1 MYRTGK
7 NRGTIPVSVLATTDP
22 VLRDSALFGLLMDAP
37 GVVAVRHD
45 IHADHLRRVV
55 LDATGVIE
63 DVLVPLEHACLS
75 CAVRED
81 AVPTIARLARDGRW
95 TQVLLALPVSA
106 EPLPAARALAIAAE
120 PGGALDHTRVA
131 TSFTV
136 VDLDALQQDLFGDDT
151 LAERGLELTA
161 DDERSVG
168 EALAAQIEQADLVV
182 TSSTSIASSSLIEP
196 TPPVGPSSSVE
207 RTSSVEP
214 VEAAHTPL
222 VEPVEAP
229 SAETWS
235 ATSSGLLDRLRG
247 AGTRRVDGLHAL
259 SASDL
264 AAATHSPAR
273 AERRAH
279 PLGAVVISGPGGV
292 PGDRSWTLELRSS
305 LPFHPERLL
314 DQIEE
319 LSAGGLR
326 ARGVFHVADRPGLA
340 CLWDGAGGQLAFGDL
355 GPWQEVCAG
364 TVPHTRIVVVGVADD
379 RGTVTAQD
387 DRRRLLEAFQA
398 ALCTPEELAAGV
410 EWLWRE
416 DHLAPWLG
424 ARSV

>member
-45 IHADHLRRVV
+45 IHAEHLRRVV

-63 DVLVPLEHACLS
+63 DVIVPLEHACLS

-182 TSSTSIASSSLIEP
+182 TSSSSP
-196 TPPVGPSSSVE
+196 GATP
-207 RTSSVEP
+207 
-214 VEAAHTPL
+214 
-222 VEPVEAP
+222 
-229 SAETWS
+229 
-235 ATSSGLLDRLRG
+235 SGLLDRLRG

-259 SASDL
+259 SASHL

-279 PLGAVVISGPGGV
+279 PLGAVVFTGPGGL
-292 PGDRSWTLELRSS
+292 PGDRSWTLELRST

-314 DQIEE
+314 DHIEE

-340 CLWDGAGGQLAFGDL
+340 CLWDGAGGQLAFADL
-355 GPWQEVCAG
+355 GPWPEVCAG
-364 TVPHTRIVVVGVADD
+364 TKPHTRIVVVGVADD
-379 RGTVTAQD
+379 RNLGLDGERQ
-387 DRRRLLEAFQA
+387 RLHDAFHA

>member
-45 IHADHLRRVV
+45 IHAEHLRRVV

-63 DVLVPLEHACLS
+63 DVIVPLEHACLS

-106 EPLPAARALAIAAE
+106 EPLPAARALAITAE

-182 TSSTSIASSSLIEP
+182 TSSSSP
-196 TPPVGPSSSVE
+196 GATP
-207 RTSSVEP
+207 
-214 VEAAHTPL
+214 
-222 VEPVEAP
+222 
-229 SAETWS
+229 
-235 ATSSGLLDRLRG
+235 SGLLDRLRG
-247 AGTRRVDGLHAL
+247 AGTRRVAGLHAL

-279 PLGAVVISGPGGV
+279 PLGAVVFTGPGGL
-292 PGDRSWTLELRSS
+292 PGDRSWTLELRST

-314 DQIEE
+314 DHIEE

-340 CLWDGAGGQLAFGDL
+340 CLWDGAGGQLAFADL
-355 GPWQEVCAG
+355 GPWPEVCAG
-364 TVPHTRIVVVGVADD
+364 TKPHTRIVVVGVADD
-379 RGTVTAQD
+379 RNLGLDGERQ
-387 DRRRLLEAFQA
+387 RLRDAFHA

>member
-1 MYRTGK
+1 MYRTGDG
-7 NRGTIPVSVLATTDP
+7 RGIIPVSVLATTDP

-37 GVVAVRHD
+37 GVIAVRHD
-45 IHADHLRRVV
+45 IREDGLRRVV
-55 LDATGVIE
+55 QDATGVVE

-95 TQVLLALPVSA
+95 THVLLSLPVSA
-106 EPLPAARALAIAAE
+106 EPLPAARALAAE
-120 PGGALDHTRVA
+120 TMPGGALTHTRIA

-136 VDLDALQQDLFGDDT
+136 VDVDTLPQDLFGDDT
-151 LAERGLELTA
+151 LVERGLELTA

-182 TSSTSIASSSLIEP
+182 TSGGEP
-196 TPPVGPSSSVE
+196 I
-207 RTSSVEP
+207 
-214 VEAAHTPL
+214 
-222 VEPVEAP
+222 
-229 SAETWS
+229 S
-235 ATSSGLLDRLRG
+235 ATTSGLLDRLRG

-264 AAATHSPAR
+264 GSATHSPSR
-273 AERRAH
+273 AEHRAH
-279 PLGAVVISGPGGV
+279 PLGAVVTGPGSV
-292 PGDRSWTLELRSS
+292 PEDRSWTLELRSS

-314 DQIEE
+314 DRIEE
-319 LSAGGLR
+319 LSSGGLR

-340 CLWDGAGGQLAFGDL
+340 CLWDGAGGQLAVADL
-355 GPWQEVCAG
+355 GPWSEVCAG

-379 RGTVTAQD
+379 RGPGAGAVD
-387 DRRRLLEAFQA
+387 DRQRLREAFHE
-398 ALCTPEELAAGV
+398 ALCTPEEVAAGV

-424 ARSV
+424 ARSA

>member
-7 NRGTIPVSVLATTDP
+7 SRGIIPVSVLATTDP

-45 IHADHLRRVV
+45 IYEDHLRRVV
-55 LDATGVIE
+55 QDATGVVE

-95 TQVLLALPVSA
+95 THVLLALPVSA
-106 EPLPAARALAIAAE
+106 EPLPAARALAAE
-120 PGGALDHTRVA
+120 SMPGGALAHTRIA

-136 VDLDALQQDLFGDDT
+136 ADVDTLQQDLFGDDT
-151 LAERGLELTA
+151 LVERGLELTA

-182 TSSTSIASSSLIEP
+182 TSGGEP
-196 TPPVGPSSSVE
+196 M
-207 RTSSVEP
+207 
-214 VEAAHTPL
+214 
-222 VEPVEAP
+222 
-229 SAETWS
+229 S
-235 ATSSGLLDRLRG
+235 ATTSGLLDRLRG
-247 AGTRRVDGLHAL
+247 AGARRVDGLHAL

-264 AAATHSPAR
+264 SSATHSPSR
-273 AERRAH
+273 AEHRAH
-279 PLGAVVISGPGGV
+279 PLGAVAITGSGSV
-292 PGDRSWTLELRSS
+292 PGDRSWTLELRSA

-314 DQIEE
+314 DRIEE
-319 LSAGGLR
+319 LSSGGLR

-340 CLWDGAGGQLAFGDL
+340 CLWDGAGGQLAVADL
-355 GPWQEVCAG
+355 GPWPEVCAG

-379 RGTVTAQD
+379 RGSGEGVVD
-387 DRRRLLEAFQA
+387 DRQRLREAFHA
-398 ALCTPEELAAGV
+398 ALCTPDEVTAGV
-410 EWLWRE
+410 AWLWRE

>member
-1 MYRTGK
+1 MYQTGK
-7 NRGTIPVSVLATTDP
+7 SRGIIPVSVLATTDP

-45 IHADHLRRVV
+45 IYEGHLRRVV
-55 LDATGVIE
+55 QDAGGVVE

-95 TQVLLALPVSA
+95 THVLLALPVSA
-106 EPLPAARALAIAAE
+106 EPLPAARALAAE
-120 PGGALDHTRVA
+120 TMPGGDLAHTRVA

-136 VDLDALQQDLFGDDT
+136 VDVDTLQQDLFGDDT
-151 LAERGLELTA
+151 LVERGLELTL

-182 TSSTSIASSSLIEP
+182 TSSSPSP
-196 TPPVGPSSSVE
+196 T
-207 RTSSVEP
+207 T
-214 VEAAHTPL
+214 
-222 VEPVEAP
+222 
-229 SAETWS
+229 
-235 ATSSGLLDRLRG
+235 SGLLDRLRG

-259 SASDL
+259 SAVDL
-264 AAATHSPAR
+264 GAATHSPSR
-273 AERRAH
+273 AEHRAH
-279 PLGAVVISGPGGV
+279 PLGAVAVAGSAGV
-292 PGDRSWTLELRSS
+292 PEDRSWTLELRSA

-314 DQIEE
+314 DGIED
-319 LSAGGLR
+319 LSSGGLR

-340 CLWDGAGGQLAFGDL
+340 CLWDGAGGQLAVADL
-355 GPWQEVCAG
+355 GPWSEVCAG
-364 TVPHTRIVVVGVADD
+364 TAPHTRIVVVGVADD
-379 RGTVTAQD
+379 RGPGAGVVDERQ
-387 DRRRLLEAFQA
+387 RLRKAFHA
-398 ALCTPEELAAGV
+398 ALCTPEEMAAGV

-424 ARSV
+424 ARSA

>member
-1 MYRTGK
+1 MYRTAK
-7 NRGTIPVSVLATTDP
+7 SRGIIPVSVLAGSDT

-81 AVPTIARLARDGRW
+81 AVPTIARLAHDGRW
-95 TQVLLALPVSA
+95 DHVLLALPVSA
-106 EPLPAARALAIAAE
+106 EPLPAARALAAAAV
-120 PGGALDHTRVA
+120 PGGALAHTRVA
-131 TSFTV
+131 TSFTL
-136 VDLDALQQDLFGDDT
+136 VDLGTLQQDLFGDAT
-151 LAERGLELTA
+151 LVERGLELTA

-182 TSSTSIASSSLIEP
+182 GCGSD
-196 TPPVGPSSSVE
+196 
-207 RTSSVEP
+207 
-214 VEAAHTPL
+214 PL
-222 VEPVEAP
+222 
-229 SAETWS
+229 S
-235 ATSSGLLDRLRG
+235 ATTSGLLDRLRG
-247 AGTRRVDGLHAL
+247 AGTRRVEGLHAL
-259 SASDL
+259 SAADL
-264 AAATHSPAR
+264 AAATHSPAH

-279 PLGAVVISGPGGV
+279 PLGARVSTGPGAV
-292 PGDRSWTLELRSS
+292 PGDRSWTLELRSP

-314 DQIEE
+314 DGIEE
-319 LSAGGLR
+319 LSSGGLR

-340 CLWDGAGGQLAFGDL
+340 CLWDGAGGQLAVADL
-355 GPWQEVCAG
+355 GPWSEVCAG
-364 TVPHTRIVVVGVADD
+364 TTPHTRIVVVGVADD
-379 RGTVTAQD
+379 RGTDVGLQD
-387 DRRRLLEAFQA
+387 DRQRLREAFHA
-398 ALCTPEELAAGV
+398 ALCTPEEVAAGV

-424 ARSV
+424 ARTGGQR

>member
-7 NRGTIPVSVLATTDP
+7 NRGIIPVSVLATIDP

-37 GVVAVRHD
+37 AVVAVRHD

-63 DVLVPLEHACLS
+63 DVIVPLEHACLS

-81 AVPTIARLARDGRW
+81 ALPTIARLARDGRW
-95 TQVLLALPVSA
+95 THVLLALPVSA
-106 EPLPAARALAIAAE
+106 EPLPAARALAIATE
-120 PGGALDHTRVA
+120 PGGVLDHTRVA
-131 TSFTV
+131 TSLTV
-136 VDLDALQQDLFGDDT
+136 VDIDTLQQDLFGDET
-151 LAERGLELTA
+151 LAERGLELTD

-182 TSSTSIASSSLIEP
+182 TSSTSAA
-196 TPPVGPSSSVE
+196 PSSPA
-207 RTSSVEP
+207 EP
-214 VEAAHTPL
+214 
-222 VEPVEAP
+222 
-229 SAETWS
+229 AETWS

-355 GPWQEVCAG
+355 GPWSEVCAG

-379 RGTVTAQD
+379 RGTDTAQD
-387 DRRRLLEAFQA
+387 DRRRLLEAFQV

>member
-7 NRGTIPVSVLATTDP
+7 NRGIIPVSVLATIDP

-37 GVVAVRHD
+37 AVVAVRHD

-63 DVLVPLEHACLS
+63 DVIVPLEHACLS

-81 AVPTIARLARDGRW
+81 ALPTIARLARDGRW
-95 TQVLLALPVSA
+95 THVLLALPVSA
-106 EPLPAARALAIAAE
+106 EPLPAARALAIATE
-120 PGGALDHTRVA
+120 PGGVLDHTRVA
-131 TSFTV
+131 TSLTV
-136 VDLDALQQDLFGDDT
+136 VDIDTLQQDLFGDET
-151 LAERGLELTA
+151 LAERGLELTD

-182 TSSTSIASSSLIEP
+182 TSSTSAA
-196 TPPVGPSSSVE
+196 PSSP
-207 RTSSVEP
+207 VEP
-214 VEAAHTPL
+214 VET
-222 VEPVEAP
+222 P

-355 GPWQEVCAG
+355 GPWSEVCAG

-379 RGTVTAQD
+379 RGTDTAQD
-387 DRRRLLEAFQA
+387 DRRRLLEAFQV
-398 ALCTPEELAAGV
+398 ALCTPDELAAGV

>member
-1 MYRTGK
+1 MHPTG
-7 NRGTIPVSVLATTDP
+7 NTSGTIPVSVLAGSDP

-45 IHADHLRRVV
+45 IHPDHLRRVV
-55 LDATGVIE
+55 LDATGVID

-81 AVPTIARLARDGRW
+81 AVPTIARLAHDGRW
-95 TQVLLALPVSA
+95 DHVLLALPVSA
-106 EPLPAARALAIAAE
+106 EPLPAARALAAATA
-120 PGGALDHTRVA
+120 PGETLAHTRVA
-131 TSFTV
+131 TSV
-136 VDLDALQQDLFGDDT
+136 ALVDAGTLQQDLFGDDT
-151 LAERGLELTA
+151 LAERDLELTA

-182 TSSTSIASSSLIEP
+182 ACGSEP
-196 TPPVGPSSSVE
+196 
-207 RTSSVEP
+207 
-214 VEAAHTPL
+214 L
-222 VEPVEAP
+222 
-229 SAETWS
+229 S
-235 ATSSGLLDRLRG
+235 ATTSGLLDRLRG

-259 SASDL
+259 SAHDL
-264 AAATHSPAR
+264 ATGTHSPSR

-279 PLGAVVISGPGGV
+279 PLGARLVTGPGSA
-292 PGDRSWTLELRSS
+292 PGDRSWTLELRSP

-314 DQIEE
+314 DRIED
-319 LSAGGLR
+319 LSSGGLR

-340 CLWDGAGGQLAFGDL
+340 CLWDGAGGQLAVADL
-355 GPWQEVCAG
+355 GPWSEVCAG
-364 TVPHTRIVVVGVADD
+364 TAPHTRIVVVGVADD
-379 RGTVTAQD
+379 RGAGPGLQD
-387 DRRRLLEAFQA
+387 DRQRLREAFHA

-424 ARSV
+424 ARTV

>member
-55 LDATGVIE
+55 LDATGVLE
-63 DVLVPLEHACLS
+63 DVIVPLEHACLS

-81 AVPTIARLARDGRW
+81 AVPTIARLARDGRR

-120 PGGALDHTRVA
+120 PGGALDHTHVA
-131 TSFTV
+131 TSFAV

-151 LAERGLELTA
+151 LVERGLELTA

-182 TSSTSIASSSLIEP
+182 TSSSSIA
-196 TPPVGPSSSVE
+196 PSSSVE
-207 RTSSVEP
+207 P
-214 VEAAHTPL
+214 APL
-222 VEPVEAP
+222 VEPVETSHAP
-229 SAETWS
+229 SVEPVETPHAETWS

-259 SASDL
+259 SASTL

-279 PLGAVVISGPGGV
+279 PLGAVVFTGPGGL
-292 PGDRSWTLELRSS
+292 PGDRSWTLELRSA
-305 LPFHPERLL
+305 LPFHPERVL
-314 DQIEE
+314 DHIEE

-340 CLWDGAGGQLAFGDL
+340 CLWDGAGGQLAFADL
-355 GPWQEVCAG
+355 GPWSEVCAG
-364 TVPHTRIVVVGVADD
+364 TKPHTRIVVVGVADD
-379 RGTVTAQD
+379 RGLGLD
-387 DRRRLLEAFQA
+387 GERERLRDAFHA

>member
-7 NRGTIPVSVLATTDP
+7 NRGTIPVSVLASSDP

-45 IHADHLRRVV
+45 ISTDHLRRVV

-63 DVLVPLEHACLS
+63 DVIVPLEHACLS

-106 EPLPAARALAIAAE
+106 EPLPAARALAVEAE

-131 TSFTV
+131 TSFTI
-136 VDLDALQQDLFGDDT
+136 VDVDTLHQDLFGDDT
-151 LAERGLELTA
+151 LVERGLELTA

-182 TSSTSIASSSLIEP
+182 VCGSEQL
-196 TPPVGPSSSVE
+196 
-207 RTSSVEP
+207 
-214 VEAAHTPL
+214 
-222 VEPVEAP
+222 
-229 SAETWS
+229 S
-235 ATSSGLLDRLRG
+235 ATTSGLLDRLRG

-259 SASDL
+259 SAADL
-264 AAATHSPAR
+264 AAATHSPAH

-279 PLGAVVISGPGGV
+279 PLGARVVKGPGSS
-292 PGDRSWTLELRSS
+292 PDDRSWTLELRSS

-314 DQIEE
+314 DHIEE
-319 LSAGGLR
+319 LSTGGLR

-340 CLWDGAGGQLAFGDL
+340 CLWDGAGGQLAVADL
-355 GPWQEVCAG
+355 GPWSEVCAG
-364 TVPHTRIVVVGVADD
+364 TKPHTRIVVVGVADD
-379 RGTVTAQD
+379 RQ
-387 DRRRLLEAFQA
+387 RLREAFHA
-398 ALCTPEELAAGV
+398 ALCTPEEVAAGV

-424 ARSV
+424 ARTV

>member
-63 DVLVPLEHACLS
+63 DVIVPLEHACLS

-95 TQVLLALPVSA
+95 AQVLLALPVSA

-151 LAERGLELTA
+151 LAERGLELTP

-182 TSSTSIASSSLIEP
+182 TSSSSMAPSSLVEP
-196 TPPVGPSSSVE
+196 TASVE
-207 RTSSVEP
+207 PAPSVEP
-214 VEAAHTPL
+214 VETPHTPS
-222 VEPVEAP
+222 VEPVETP
-229 SAETWS
+229 PAETWS

-247 AGTRRVDGLHAL
+247 AGSRRVDGLHAL
-259 SASDL
+259 SASHL

-279 PLGAVVISGPGGV
+279 PLGAVVFTGPGGL
-292 PGDRSWTLELRSS
+292 PGDRSWTLELRSP

-314 DQIEE
+314 DHIEE

-340 CLWDGAGGQLAFGDL
+340 CLWDGAGGQLAFADL
-355 GPWQEVCAG
+355 GPWPEVCAG
-364 TVPHTRIVVVGVADD
+364 TAPHTRIVVVGVADD
-379 RGTVTAQD
+379 RNLGLDGERQ
-387 DRRRLLEAFQA
+387 RLRDAFHA

>member
-1 MYRTGK
+1 MYGTGTS
-7 NRGTIPVSVLATTDP
+7 RGIIPVSVLATTDP
-22 VLRDSALFGLLMDAP
+22 VLRDSALFGLLVDAP

-45 IHADHLRRVV
+45 IYEDHLRRVV
-55 LDATGVIE
+55 QDAAGVVE

-95 TQVLLALPVSA
+95 THVLLALPVSA
-106 EPLPAARALAIAAE
+106 EPLPAARALAAE
-120 PGGALDHTRVA
+120 TRPGGDLVHTRIA
-131 TSFTV
+131 SSFTV
-136 VDLDALQQDLFGDDT
+136 VDIDALQQDLFGDDT
-151 LAERGLELTA
+151 LVERGLELTV

-182 TSSTSIASSSLIEP
+182 TSSSPSP
-196 TPPVGPSSSVE
+196 T
-207 RTSSVEP
+207 T
-214 VEAAHTPL
+214 
-222 VEPVEAP
+222 
-229 SAETWS
+229 
-235 ATSSGLLDRLRG
+235 SGLLDRLRG

-259 SASDL
+259 SVADL
-264 AAATHSPAR
+264 GAATHSPSR

-279 PLGAVVISGPGGV
+279 PLGAVAVAGAGGV
-292 PGDRSWTLELRSS
+292 PEDRSWTLELRSA

-314 DQIEE
+314 DRIED
-319 LSAGGLR
+319 LSVGGLR

-340 CLWDGAGGQLAFGDL
+340 CLWDGAGGQLAVADL
-355 GPWQEVCAG
+355 GPWSEVCAG
-364 TVPHTRIVVVGVADD
+364 TAPHTRIVVVGVADD
-379 RGTVTAQD
+379 RGPGAGVVD
-387 DRRRLLEAFQA
+387 DRQRLREAFHA
-398 ALCTPEELAAGV
+398 ALCTPEEVAAGV

>member
-55 LDATGVIE
+55 LDATGVLE
-63 DVLVPLEHACLS
+63 DVIVPLEHACLS

-81 AVPTIARLARDGRW
+81 AVPTIARLARDGRR

-120 PGGALDHTRVA
+120 PGGALDHTHVA

-151 LAERGLELTA
+151 LVERGLELTA

-182 TSSTSIASSSLIEP
+182 TSSSSIA
-196 TPPVGPSSSVE
+196 PSSPVE
-207 RTSSVEP
+207 PAPSVEP
-214 VEAAHTPL
+214 VETSHASL
-222 VEPVEAP
+222 VEPVETP
-229 SAETWS
+229 HAETWS

-259 SASDL
+259 SASTL

-279 PLGAVVISGPGGV
+279 PLGAVVFTGPGGL
-292 PGDRSWTLELRSS
+292 PGDRSWTLELRSA
-305 LPFHPERLL
+305 LPFHPERVL
-314 DQIEE
+314 DHIEE

-340 CLWDGAGGQLAFGDL
+340 CLWDGAGGQLAFADL
-355 GPWQEVCAG
+355 GPWAEVCAG
-364 TVPHTRIVVVGVADD
+364 TKPHTRIVVVGVADD
-379 RGTVTAQD
+379 RGLGLD
-387 DRRRLLEAFQA
+387 GERERLRDAFHA

>member
-1 MYRTGK
+1 MYGTGK
-7 NRGTIPVSVLATTDP
+7 NRGIIPVSVLATTDP

-45 IHADHLRRVV
+45 IYEDHLRRVV
-55 LDATGVIE
+55 QDAGGVVE

-95 TQVLLALPVSA
+95 THVLLALPVSA
-106 EPLPAARALAIAAE
+106 EPLPAARALAAE
-120 PGGALDHTRVA
+120 TRPGGALAHTRVA

-136 VDLDALQQDLFGDDT
+136 IDAETLQQDLFGDDT
-151 LAERGLELTA
+151 LVERGLELTV

-182 TSSTSIASSSLIEP
+182 TSASPSP
-196 TPPVGPSSSVE
+196 T
-207 RTSSVEP
+207 T
-214 VEAAHTPL
+214 
-222 VEPVEAP
+222 
-229 SAETWS
+229 
-235 ATSSGLLDRLRG
+235 SGLLDRLRG

-259 SASDL
+259 SAVDL
-264 AAATHSPAR
+264 GAATHSPSR

-279 PLGAVVISGPGGV
+279 PLGAVATTGSGAV
-292 PGDRSWTLELRSS
+292 PEDRSWTLELRSA

-314 DQIEE
+314 DRIED
-319 LSAGGLR
+319 LSSGGLR

-340 CLWDGAGGQLAFGDL
+340 CLWDGAGGQLAVADL
-355 GPWQEVCAG
+355 GPWSEVCAG
-364 TVPHTRIVVVGVADD
+364 TAPHTRIVVVGVADD
-379 RGTVTAQD
+379 RGPGAGVVD
-387 DRRRLLEAFQA
+387 DRQRLREAFHA
-398 ALCTPEELAAGV
+398 ALCTPEEVAAGV

-424 ARSV
+424 ARSA

>member
-1 MYRTGK
+1 MYGTGK
-7 NRGTIPVSVLATTDP
+7 NRGNIPVSVLATTDQ

-37 GVVAVRHD
+37 AVVAVRHD
-45 IHADHLRRVV
+45 IHTDHLRRVV
-55 LDATGVIE
+55 LDATGVLE
-63 DVLVPLEHACLS
+63 DVIVPLEHACLS

-95 TQVLLALPVSA
+95 THVLLALPVSA
-106 EPLPAARALAIAAE
+106 EPLPAARALANE
-120 PGGALDHTRVA
+120 TRPGGALDHTRIA

-136 VDLDALQQDLFGDDT
+136 VDIDTLQQDLFGDDT
-151 LAERGLELTA
+151 LVERGLELTA

-182 TSSTSIASSSLIEP
+182 TSS
-196 TPPVGPSSSVE
+196 PS
-207 RTSSVEP
+207 
-214 VEAAHTPL
+214 
-222 VEPVEAP
+222 P
-229 SAETWS
+229 SP
-235 ATSSGLLDRLRG
+235 TSSGLLDRLRG

-259 SASDL
+259 SAADL
-264 AAATHSPAR
+264 AAARHSPAR

-279 PLGAVVISGPGGV
+279 PLGAVVVTGPGGV
-292 PGDRSWTLELRSS
+292 PGDRSWTLELRSA

-319 LSAGGLR
+319 LSVGGLR

-340 CLWDGAGGQLAFGDL
+340 CLWDGAGGQLAFADL
-355 GPWQEVCAG
+355 GPWSEVCAG
-364 TVPHTRIVVVGVADD
+364 TAPHTRIVVVGVADD
-379 RGTVTAQD
+379 RGAGAGSQD
-387 DRRRLLEAFQA
+387 DRQRLREAFHA
-398 ALCTPEELAAGV
+398 ALCTPEEVAAGV

-424 ARSV
+424 ARTV

>member
-1 MYRTGK
+1 MYRTGDS
-7 NRGTIPVSVLATTDP
+7 RGIIPVSVLATTDP

-45 IHADHLRRVV
+45 IYEDHLRRVV
-55 LDATGVIE
+55 QDATGVIE

-95 TQVLLALPVSA
+95 THVLLALPVSA
-106 EPLPAARALAIAAE
+106 EPLPAARALAAE
-120 PGGALDHTRVA
+120 TMPGGALAHTRIA
-131 TSFTV
+131 TSFAV
-136 VDLDALQQDLFGDDT
+136 VDVDTLQQDLFGDDT
-151 LAERGLELTA
+151 LVERGLELTV

-182 TSSTSIASSSLIEP
+182 TSSSPSP
-196 TPPVGPSSSVE
+196 T
-207 RTSSVEP
+207 T
-214 VEAAHTPL
+214 
-222 VEPVEAP
+222 
-229 SAETWS
+229 
-235 ATSSGLLDRLRG
+235 SGLLDRLRG

-259 SASDL
+259 SAVDL
-264 AAATHSPAR
+264 GAATHSASR

-279 PLGAVVISGPGGV
+279 PLGALAIAGSGGMPE
-292 PGDRSWTLELRSS
+292 DRSWTLELRSA

-314 DQIEE
+314 DGIED
-319 LSAGGLR
+319 LSVGGLR

-340 CLWDGAGGQLAFGDL
+340 CLWDGAGGQLAVADL
-355 GPWQEVCAG
+355 GPWSEVCAG
-364 TVPHTRIVVVGVADD
+364 TAPHTRIVVVGVADD
-379 RGTVTAQD
+379 RGPGAGVVD
-387 DRRRLLEAFQA
+387 DRQRLREAFHA
-398 ALCTPEELAAGV
+398 ALCTPEEMAAGV

>member
-1 MYRTGK
+1 MYRTGDG
-7 NRGTIPVSVLATTDP
+7 RGIIPVSVLATTDP

-37 GVVAVRHD
+37 GVIAVRHD
-45 IHADHLRRVV
+45 IREDGLRRVV
-55 LDATGVIE
+55 QDATGVVE

-95 TQVLLALPVSA
+95 THVLLSLPVSA
-106 EPLPAARALAIAAE
+106 EPLPAARALAAE
-120 PGGALDHTRVA
+120 TMPGGALTHTRVA

-136 VDLDALQQDLFGDDT
+136 VDVDTLPQDLFGDDT
-151 LAERGLELTA
+151 LVERGLELTA

-168 EALAAQIEQADLVV
+168 EVLAAQIEQADLVV
-182 TSSTSIASSSLIEP
+182 TSGGEP
-196 TPPVGPSSSVE
+196 
-207 RTSSVEP
+207 
-214 VEAAHTPL
+214 L
-222 VEPVEAP
+222 
-229 SAETWS
+229 S
-235 ATSSGLLDRLRG
+235 ATTSGLLDRLRG

-264 AAATHSPAR
+264 GSATHSPSR
-273 AERRAH
+273 AEHRAH
-279 PLGAVVISGPGGV
+279 PLGAVVAGPGGV
-292 PGDRSWTLELRSS
+292 PGDRSWTLELRSA

-314 DQIEE
+314 DGIEE

-340 CLWDGAGGQLAFGDL
+340 CLWDGAGGQLAVADL
-355 GPWQEVCAG
+355 GPWSEVCAG

-379 RGTVTAQD
+379 RGAGVQD
-387 DRRRLLEAFQA
+387 ERQRLREAFHA
-398 ALCTPEELAAGV
+398 ALCTPEEVADGV
-410 EWLWRE
+410 GWLWRE

-424 ARSV
+424 ARSA

>member
-1 MYRTGK
+1 MYRTGES
-7 NRGTIPVSVLATTDP
+7 RGIIPVSVLATTDP

-45 IHADHLRRVV
+45 IHEDYLRRVV
-55 LDATGVIE
+55 QDATGVIE
-63 DVLVPLEHACLS
+63 DVIVPLEHACLS

-95 TQVLLALPVSA
+95 THVLLALPVSA
-106 EPLPAARALAIAAE
+106 EPLPAARALAAE
-120 PGGALDHTRVA
+120 SMPGGALAHTRVA
-131 TSFTV
+131 TSFAV
-136 VDLDALQQDLFGDDT
+136 VDVDTLQQDLFGDDT
-151 LAERGLELTA
+151 LVERGLELTA

-182 TSSTSIASSSLIEP
+182 TSSSLAEAPAVEGSSLVA
-196 TPPVGPSSSVE
+196 T
-207 RTSSVEP
+207 
-214 VEAAHTPL
+214 
-222 VEPVEAP
+222 P
-229 SAETWS
+229 SAT
-235 ATSSGLLDRLRG
+235 TSGLLDRLRG

-259 SASDL
+259 TAADL
-264 AAATHSPAR
+264 SSATHSPAR

-279 PLGAVVISGPGGV
+279 PLGAPVISGAGAV
-292 PGDRSWTLELRSS
+292 PEDRSWTLELRSP

-340 CLWDGAGGQLAFGDL
+340 CLWDGAGGQLAVADL
-355 GPWQEVCAG
+355 GPWSEVCAG
-364 TVPHTRIVVVGVADD
+364 TAPHTRIVVVGVADD
-379 RGTVTAQD
+379 RGSGAGLHD
-387 DRRRLLEAFQA
+387 DRQRLREAFHA
-398 ALCTPEELAAGV
+398 ALCTPQELADGV

>member
-7 NRGTIPVSVLATTDP
+7 TRGNIPVSVLATTDP

-63 DVLVPLEHACLS
+63 DVIVPLEHACLS

-136 VDLDALQQDLFGDDT
+136 VDVDTLQQDLFGEDT
-151 LAERGLELTA
+151 LAERGLELTP

-182 TSSTSIASSSLIEP
+182 TSSSSGH
-196 TPPVGPSSSVE
+196 TPPA
-207 RTSSVEP
+207 
-214 VEAAHTPL
+214 EAW
-222 VEPVEAP
+222 
-229 SAETWS
+229 SATWS

-259 SASDL
+259 SASHL

-279 PLGAVVISGPGGV
+279 PLGAVVITDPGGV
-292 PGDRSWTLELRSS
+292 PGDRSWTLELRSA

-314 DQIEE
+314 DHIEE

-340 CLWDGAGGQLAFGDL
+340 CLWDGAGGQLAFADL
-355 GPWQEVCAG
+355 GPWPEVCAG
-364 TVPHTRIVVVGVADD
+364 TTPHTRIVVVGVADD
-379 RGTVTAQD
+379 RGPGLD
-387 DRRRLLEAFQA
+387 DERQRLRDAFHA

>member
-1 MYRTGK
+1 
-7 NRGTIPVSVLATTDP
+7 
-22 VLRDSALFGLLMDAP
+22 
-37 GVVAVRHD
+37 
-45 IHADHLRRVV
+45 
-55 LDATGVIE
+55 
-63 DVLVPLEHACLS
+63 
-75 CAVRED
+75 
-81 AVPTIARLARDGRW
+81 
-95 TQVLLALPVSA
+95 
-106 EPLPAARALAIAAE
+106 
-120 PGGALDHTRVA
+120 
-131 TSFTV
+131 
-136 VDLDALQQDLFGDDT
+136 
-151 LAERGLELTA
+151 
-161 DDERSVG
+161 
-168 EALAAQIEQADLVV
+168 
-182 TSSTSIASSSLIEP
+182 
-196 TPPVGPSSSVE
+196 
-207 RTSSVEP
+207 
-214 VEAAHTPL
+214 
-222 VEPVEAP
+222 
-229 SAETWS
+229 
-235 ATSSGLLDRLRG
+235 
-247 AGTRRVDGLHAL
+247 
-259 SASDL
+259 
-264 AAATHSPAR
+264 
-273 AERRAH
+273 
-279 PLGAVVISGPGGV
+279 V

-379 RGTVTAQD
+379 RGTDTAQD